1 MKLHAHDHP
10 TPGRSPRGDRRGR
23 SAQRDLLITALFA
36 ACAAALLVAT
46 SIAAAQPCHGPL
58 PDPRASAAAGGEKFR
73 LIATQCAPVLAEP
86 ARVHRSPL
94 LDVYDRGASVTVRMS
109 DPYAATETTTE
120 TLVDEAIAS
129 PPVVAPLGRDGRRV
143 LSLAPA
149 LMSAAREHG
158 LDPLLLHAIAH
169 VESRHNPGAV
179 SRAGARGVMQVMPA
193 TGRRFGAA
201 DAQSL
206 MHAHTNVRAAAAYLR
221 TLFERYGHDLQLI
234 LAAYH
239 AGEGAVARYQGV
251 PPYPETQAYVRD
263 VLAIYRRLSAEFK
276 VSPDGALRRTS

>member
-1 MKLHAHDHP
+1 MKHHAHDHP
-10 TPGRSPRGDRRGR
+10 TPSRIPRGDRRRR
-23 SAQRDLLITALFA
+23 SPQRDVLITALFA

-46 SIAAAQPCHGPL
+46 SIAAAQPCAGPL
-58 PDPRASAAAGGEKFR
+58 PNAQAAASAGGEKFR
-73 LIATQCAPVLAEP
+73 LIAEQCAPVLAEP

-94 LDVYDRGASVTVRMS
+94 LGVYDRGASVTVHMS
-109 DPYAATETTTE
+109 DPPAVLEAP
-120 TLVDEAIAS
+120 VDTFVEPPA
-129 PPVVAPLGRDGRRV
+129 PPVLAPLDRNGKRV

-179 SRAGARGVMQVMPA
+179 SPAGARGVMQVMPA
-193 TGRRFGAA
+193 TGKRFGAA

-206 MHAHTNVRAAAAYLR
+206 MQVHTNVRAAAAYLR
-221 TLFERYGHDLQLI
+221 TLVERYGHDLQLM
-234 LAAYH
+234 LAAYN
-239 AGEGAVARYQGV
+239 AGEGAVARHKGV

-263 VLAIYRRLSAEFK
+263 VMAIYRRLSAEFK